1 MENWRLTELVSAPFN
16 RSALLMVLMAFLSVV
31 GCFLLYPHL
40 FYREGAETRIGEVV
54 WVGQDTFNRL
64 ASWVGN
70 PTRPDPWA
78 RSFVMGGFGFTLL
91 LNALYHRLPWW
102 GLHPLGYLLGTSF
115 AVDYYWLC
123 LLLSSTVKWLLLHYG
138 GARVAQQATPFF
150 IGLILGEGLVACGW
164 SVYGLI
170 VHKPMYDAWW

>member
-1 MENWRLTELVSAPFN
+1 
-16 RSALLMVLMAFLSVV
+16 MVLMAFLSVV

-78 RSFVMGGFGFTLL
+78 RSFAIGGFGFTLL